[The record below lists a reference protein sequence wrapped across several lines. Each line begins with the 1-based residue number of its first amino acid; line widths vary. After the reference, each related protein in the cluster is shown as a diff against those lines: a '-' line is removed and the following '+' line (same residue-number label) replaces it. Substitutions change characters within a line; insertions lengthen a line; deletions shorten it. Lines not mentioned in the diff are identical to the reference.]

1 MQYFL
6 LVLLLLGI
14 SSLLGKKIPLL
25 ARFQIPPSLTLG
37 IVVLLFFTFLPGEKA
52 GGFFVHLKSLP
63 SEFIALVFACFFLQ
77 RAEPGNTRKRRFI
90 DVFAQTSLVWVSVMG
105 QVLIGLIGTILVYKP
120 FFGEPM
126 AFTSVLETGFA
137 GGHGTAV
144 AMGPMLVQNGIPAGL
159 EYGLFSAT
167 VGLICGIAGGVWLI
181 HRQRRRIA
189 SDAAVKAESHP
200 AQFTLH
206 TLLVNLAL
214 IGAAYWLGIF
224 LKGIFER
231 ELLPRLTDAEK
242 LRSLSLPLFAYTLI
256 AGFAIRR
263 VLMLSRAEQLID
275 NGVITLMADVF
286 LEILIFAGIAII
298 DVRLIGHGLVPLLSV
313 FALGFLWNIFCHFY
327 LRPKI
332 LPVPYSFELGLINFG
347 MLNGTAATGLM
358 LLKMVDPK
366 FKTPAARVFAE
377 SSAIT
382 QPFIAGGI
390 LTLITPFIVTGIA
403 PSLSLSLYGGLFSV
417 WLFFALA
424 AGKQIKK
431 SALSLSQ
438 THD

>member
-6 LVLLLLGI
+6 LVLLLLGV
-14 SSLLGKKIPLL
+14 SSLVGKRIPLL
-25 ARFQIPPSLTLG
+25 SRFQIPPSLTLG
-37 IVVLLFFTFLPGEKA
+37 VLVLLFFTFLPTEKT
-52 GGFFVHLKSLP
+52 GGFFLHLKSLP

-77 RAEPGNTRKRRFI
+77 RSEPGSASKRRFI

-105 QVLIGLIGTILVYKP
+105 QVLIGLICTILIYKP
-120 FFGEPM
+120 YFGEPM

-167 VGLICGIAGGVWLI
+167 VGLMLGIAGGVWLI
-181 HRQRRRIA
+181 HHNRRRRSLTHPGATKTEIP
-189 SDAAVKAESHP
+189 SAEIN
-200 AQFTLH
+200 LH
-206 TLLVNLAL
+206 SLLVTMAL
-214 IGAAYWLGIF
+214 IGAAYWLGLF
-224 LKGIFER
+224 LKGLIEH
-231 ELLPRLTDAEK
+231 ELLPRVVDATRMK
-242 LRSLSLPLFAYTLI
+242 NLSLPLFAYTLV
-256 AGFAIRR
+256 AGFSIRHA
-263 VLMLSRAEQLID
+263 LKLSGVEHWID
-275 NGVITLMADVF
+275 NHIVALLADVF

-298 DVRLIGHGLVPLLSV
+298 DVRLLGHSLVPLLSV
-313 FALGFLWNIFCHFY
+313 FALGFIWNVFCHFY

-332 LPVPYSFELGLINFG
+332 LPVPYSFEIGLINFG

-390 LTLITPFIVTGIA
+390 LTLITPFIVTGLN
-403 PSLSLSLYGGLFSV
+403 PWLSLALYGGLLSV
-417 WLFFALA
+417 WLFLGLA
-424 AGKQIKK
+424 SGRQIRKQRR
-431 SALSLSQ
+431 
-438 THD
+438 D

>member
-14 SSLLGKKIPLL
+14 SSLLGKKVPLL

-37 IVVLLFFTFLPGEKA
+37 VLVLLFYTFLPAEKA
-52 GGFFVHLKSLP
+52 GGFFQHLKALP

-77 RAEPGNTRKRRFI
+77 RSEPGSAGKRRFI

-105 QVLIGLIGTILVYKP
+105 QVLIGLAGTILIYKP
-120 FFGEPM
+120 YFGEPM

-144 AMGPMLVQNGIPAGL
+144 AMGPMLMQNGIPAGL

-167 VGLICGIAGGVWLI
+167 VGLILGIAGGVWLI
-181 HRQRRRIA
+181 HHDRRRRARMSSAPLELEIHQ
-189 SDAAVKAESHP
+189 AEIH
-200 AQFTLH
+200 LH
-206 TLLVNLAL
+206 SLLVTLAL
-214 IGAAYWLGIF
+214 IGAAYWLGLF
-224 LKGIFER
+224 LKGSLER
-231 ELLPRLTDAEK
+231 ELLPRLIDPAR
-242 LRSLSLPLFAYTLI
+242 LRNLSLPLFAYTLV
-256 AGFAIRR
+256 AGFSIRH
-263 VLMLSRAEQLID
+263 LLKLTGAEHLID
-275 NGVITLMADVF
+275 NAIVTLLADVF

-298 DVRLIGHGLVPLLSV
+298 DVRLLGHSLVPLLSV

-327 LRPKI
+327 LRPKM

-390 LTLITPFIVTGIA
+390 LTLVTPFIVTA
-403 PSLSLSLYGGLFSV
+403 MHPALSLSLYAGLFCV
-417 WLFFALA
+417 WLVLGMAT
-424 AGKQIKK
+424 GKQIKK
-431 SALSLSQ
+431 SRAQ
-438 THD
+438 